1 VAEKGDAM
9 VYAKLLM
16 TAFFWGGT
24 FISGR
29 MLARDVGPYS
39 AAFLRFAVA
48 GVCLVIVLY
57 RREGR
62 FPLPSPSQ
70 ILPVI
75 LLGLTGVFCY
85 NVFFFNGLR
94 LIEAS
99 RASII
104 IATNPIFIT
113 LFAVLIYGD
122 RMTLVKA
129 AGIVLSV
136 AGAVLVISRGQTAMI
151 LQSGLGRGELFIFG
165 CVASWVTFSL
175 LGKAVLAHTTP
186 LASITWSSIV
196 GAACL
201 LLPALNEDLPR
212 CLSYAPADWVNIVY
226 LGVFGTVLGFVWYY
240 EGIRTIGAV
249 KAGLFINFVPISA
262 VLLAFLI
269 LKEPLS
275 FSLLIGAILVT
286 AGVYLTN
293 RPDQRRAGGSSTE
306 RKRL

>member
-1 VAEKGDAM
+1 M
-9 VYAKLLM
+9 VYLKLLM

-29 MLARDVGPYS
+29 MLAQNVGPFS

-48 GVCLVIVLY
+48 AVCLAGLLY

-62 FPLPSPSQ
+62 FPLPHAAQLLS
-70 ILPVI
+70 VI

-85 NVFFFNGLR
+85 NVFFFSGLK

-99 RASII
+99 RASVI

-113 LFAVLIYGD
+113 LFAVLIFGD
-122 RMTLVKA
+122 SMTFLRAV
-129 AGIVLSV
+129 GILLSV
-136 AGAVLVISRGQTAMI
+136 AGAWLVITRGQMTTI
-151 LQSGLGRGELFIFG
+151 LQAGLGPGELFIFG
-165 CVASWVTFSL
+165 CVASWVAFSL
-175 LGKAVLAHTTP
+175 LGKAVLVHATP
-186 LASITWSSIV
+186 LALITWSSIV

-201 LLPALNEDLPR
+201 LVPALNEDLPR
-212 CLSYAPADWVNIVY
+212 CLHYSPRDWLNIFY

-262 VLLAFLI
+262 VLLAYLI

-275 FSLLIGAILVT
+275 LSLLAGAVLVS
-286 AGVYLTN
+286 AGVYLVNLPTAR
-293 RPDQRRAGGSSTE
+293 RPRRNE
-306 RKRL
+306 P